1 MGEYCQVAGWGV
13 TNTKT
18 GDTPKSLLW
27 AKVPIKNVTACRV
40 KAFKTFLKH
49 DIEKLTGARSKSMV
63 TWKNVWKTLEKLGGS
78 KTYVP
83 PGIMETLIYRPINE
97 RMHIC
102 AGNTKTD
109 SCQVGMLSWVFY
121 L

>member
-1 MGEYCQVAGWGV
+1 MESDCEIAGWGG
-13 TNTKT
+13 TETKRSSNT
-18 GDTPKSLLW
+18 LLW
-27 AKVPIKNVTACRV
+27 AKVPIKNVTGCRV

-109 SCQVGMLSWVFY
+109 SCQVGMLS
-121 L
+121 